1 MEIIKESN
9 VIPYS
14 SEKLYSHIIDID
26 NYEQILKDEIRSF
39 DKLSENEFKIKI
51 GNMPGIN
58 LLLNE
63 LPENNEVK
71 LSSNDGNLNFYILI
85 KIDAIESNSSKIK
98 VQFVGNFSSMIEM
111 MIKKPLNAFIDSL
124 KNKIE
129 SMETGYIFLFS
140 MCHYQ
145 LLQNYFS
152 Y

>member
-14 SEKLYSHIIDID
+14 SEKLYSYIIDVD

-71 LSSNDGNLNFYILI
+71 LSSNDSNLNFYILI

-129 SMETGYIFLFS
+129 NISF
-140 MCHYQ
+140 
-145 LLQNYFS
+145 
-152 Y
+152 

>member
-39 DKLSENEFKIKI
+39 DKLSDKEFKIKI
-51 GNMPGIN
+51 GSMPSIN
-58 LLLNE
+58 LLLSE
-63 LPENNEVK
+63 TPDNNEVK
-71 LSSNDGNLNFYILI
+71 LFSNDSNLNFCISI

-98 VQFVGNFSSMIEM
+98 VQFVGKFSSMIEM
-111 MIKKPLNAFIDSL
+111 MIKKPLSTFIDSL

-129 SMETGYIFLFS
+129 NISF
-140 MCHYQ
+140 
-145 LLQNYFS
+145 
-152 Y
+152 

>member
-39 DKLSENEFKIKI
+39 DKLSDNEFKIKI

-71 LSSNDGNLNFYILI
+71 LSSNDSNLNFYILI

-111 MIKKPLNAFIDSL
+111 MVKKPLNAFIDSL

-129 SMETGYIFLFS
+129 NISF
-140 MCHYQ
+140 
-145 LLQNYFS
+145 
-152 Y
+152 

>member
-58 LLLNE
+58 LLLSE

-71 LSSNDGNLNFYILI
+71 LSSTDSNLNFYILI

-129 SMETGYIFLFS
+129 NISF
-140 MCHYQ
+140 
-145 LLQNYFS
+145 
-152 Y
+152 

>member
-39 DKLSENEFKIKI
+39 DKLSEKEFKIKI
-51 GNMPGIN
+51 GSMPRIN
-58 LLLNE
+58 LLLSE
-63 LPENNEVK
+63 IPDNNEVK
-71 LSSNDGNLNFYILI
+71 LLSKDSNLNFYISI

-98 VQFVGNFSSMIEM
+98 VQFVGKFSSMIEM
-111 MIKKPLNAFIDSL
+111 MIKKPLSTFIDSL

-129 SMETGYIFLFS
+129 NISF
-140 MCHYQ
+140 
-145 LLQNYFS
+145 
-152 Y
+152 

>member
-39 DKLSENEFKIKI
+39 DKLSEKEFKIKI
-51 GNMPGIN
+51 GNMPSIN
-58 LLLNE
+58 LLLSE

-71 LSSNDGNLNFYILI
+71 LSSNDSNLNFYILI

-124 KNKIE
+124 TNKIE
-129 SMETGYIFLFS
+129 NISF
-140 MCHYQ
+140 
-145 LLQNYFS
+145 
-152 Y
+152 

>member
-58 LLLNE
+58 LLLSE
-63 LPENNEVK
+63 LSECNEVK
-71 LSSNDGNLNFYILI
+71 LSSNDSNLNFYILI

-129 SMETGYIFLFS
+129 NISF
-140 MCHYQ
+140 
-145 LLQNYFS
+145 
-152 Y
+152 

>member
-26 NYEQILKDEIRSF
+26 NYEQILRDEIRSF

-71 LSSNDGNLNFYILI
+71 LSSNDSNLNFYILI

-129 SMETGYIFLFS
+129 NISF
-140 MCHYQ
+140 
-145 LLQNYFS
+145 
-152 Y
+152 

>member
-39 DKLSENEFKIKI
+39 DKLSANEFKIKI

-58 LLLNE
+58 LLLSE

-71 LSSNDGNLNFYILI
+71 LSSNDSNLNFYILI

-129 SMETGYIFLFS
+129 NISF
-140 MCHYQ
+140 
-145 LLQNYFS
+145 
-152 Y
+152 

>member
-71 LSSNDGNLNFYILI
+71 LSSNDSNLNFYILI

-129 SMETGYIFLFS
+129 NISL
-140 MCHYQ
+140 
-145 LLQNYFS
+145 
-152 Y
+152 

>member
-9 VIPYS
+9 LIPYS

-39 DKLSENEFKIKI
+39 DKISDNEFKIKI

-71 LSSNDGNLNFYILI
+71 LSSNDSNLNFYILI

-129 SMETGYIFLFS
+129 NISF
-140 MCHYQ
+140 
-145 LLQNYFS
+145 
-152 Y
+152 

>member
-1 MEIIKESN
+1 MKIIKESN

-14 SEKLYSHIIDID
+14 SEKLYSYIIDID

-58 LLLNE
+58 LLLSE
-63 LPENNEVK
+63 LPDNNEVK
-71 LSSNDGNLNFYILI
+71 LSSNDNNLNFYILI
-85 KIDAIESNSSKIK
+85 KIDAIENNSSKIK

-111 MIKKPLNAFIDSL
+111 MIKKPLNTFIDSL

-129 SMETGYIFLFS
+129 NISF
-140 MCHYQ
+140 
-145 LLQNYFS
+145 
-152 Y
+152 

>member
-14 SEKLYSHIIDID
+14 SEKLYSYIIDID

-39 DKLSENEFKIKI
+39 DKLSEKEFKIKI
-51 GNMPGIN
+51 GNMPSIN
-58 LLLNE
+58 LLLSE
-63 LPENNEVK
+63 LPDNNEVK
-71 LSSNDGNLNFYILI
+71 LSSNDSNLNFYILI
-85 KIDAIESNSSKIK
+85 KIDTIESNSSKIK

-129 SMETGYIFLFS
+129 NISF
-140 MCHYQ
+140 
-145 LLQNYFS
+145 
-152 Y
+152 

>member
-39 DKLSENEFKIKI
+39 DKLSDNEFKIKI

-58 LLLNE
+58 LLLSE
-63 LPENNEVK
+63 LQENNEVK
-71 LSSNDGNLNFYILI
+71 LSSNDSNLNFYILI

-129 SMETGYIFLFS
+129 NISF
-140 MCHYQ
+140 
-145 LLQNYFS
+145 
-152 Y
+152 

>member
-39 DKLSENEFKIKI
+39 DKLSEKEFKIKI

-58 LLLNE
+58 LLLSE
-63 LPENNEVK
+63 LPDNNEIK
-71 LSSNDGNLNFYILI
+71 LSSNDSNLNFYILI
-85 KIDAIESNSSKIK
+85 KIDTIESNSSKIK

-129 SMETGYIFLFS
+129 NISF
-140 MCHYQ
+140 
-145 LLQNYFS
+145 
-152 Y
+152 

>member
-58 LLLNE
+58 LLLSE
-63 LPENNEVK
+63 RPENNEVK
-71 LSSNDGNLNFYILI
+71 LSSNDSNLNFYILI

-129 SMETGYIFLFS
+129 NISF
-140 MCHYQ
+140 
-145 LLQNYFS
+145 
-152 Y
+152 

>member
-1 MEIIKESN
+1 MEIIKESK

-14 SEKLYSHIIDID
+14 SEKLYSHIIDIN

-39 DKLSENEFKIKI
+39 DKLSEKEFKIKI

-58 LLLNE
+58 LLLSE
-63 LPENNEVK
+63 LPDNNEVK
-71 LSSNDGNLNFYILI
+71 LSSNDNHLNFYILI

-129 SMETGYIFLFS
+129 NISF
-140 MCHYQ
+140 
-145 LLQNYFS
+145 
-152 Y
+152 

>member
-58 LLLNE
+58 LLLSE

-71 LSSNDGNLNFYILI
+71 LSSNDSNLNFYILI

-129 SMETGYIFLFS
+129 NMSI
-140 MCHYQ
+140 
-145 LLQNYFS
+145 
-152 Y
+152 

>member
-1 MEIIKESN
+1 MEIIRESN

-26 NYEQILKDEIRSF
+26 NYEQILKEEIRSF
-39 DKLSENEFKIKI
+39 DKLSDKEFKIKI

-58 LLLNE
+58 LLLSE
-63 LPENNEVK
+63 SADNNEVK
-71 LSSNDGNLNFYILI
+71 LSSNDSNLNFYILI

-129 SMETGYIFLFS
+129 SISF
-140 MCHYQ
+140 
-145 LLQNYFS
+145 
-152 Y
+152 

>member
-58 LLLNE
+58 LFLSE

-71 LSSNDGNLNFYILI
+71 LSSNDSKLNFYILI

-129 SMETGYIFLFS
+129 NISF
-140 MCHYQ
+140 
-145 LLQNYFS
+145 
-152 Y
+152 

>member
-1 MEIIKESN
+1 MEIIKESK

-14 SEKLYSHIIDID
+14 SEKLYSYIINID

-58 LLLNE
+58 LLLSE

-71 LSSNDGNLNFYILI
+71 LSSSDSNLNFYILI

-129 SMETGYIFLFS
+129 NISF
-140 MCHYQ
+140 
-145 LLQNYFS
+145 
-152 Y
+152 

>member
-39 DKLSENEFKIKI
+39 DKLSDNEFKIKI

-63 LPENNEVK
+63 LSENNEVK
-71 LSSNDGNLNFYILI
+71 LSSNDSNLNFYILI

-129 SMETGYIFLFS
+129 NISF
-140 MCHYQ
+140 
-145 LLQNYFS
+145 
-152 Y
+152 

>member
-14 SEKLYSHIIDID
+14 SEKLYSHIIDIN

-71 LSSNDGNLNFYILI
+71 LSSNDSNLNFYILI

-129 SMETGYIFLFS
+129 NISF
-140 MCHYQ
+140 
-145 LLQNYFS
+145 
-152 Y
+152 

>member
-71 LSSNDGNLNFYILI
+71 LSSNDSNLNFYILI

-111 MIKKPLNAFIDSL
+111 MIKKPLNSFIDSL

-129 SMETGYIFLFS
+129 NISF
-140 MCHYQ
+140 
-145 LLQNYFS
+145 
-152 Y
+152 

>member
-39 DKLSENEFKIKI
+39 DKLSKNEFKIKI

-71 LSSNDGNLNFYILI
+71 LSSNDSNLNFYILI

-129 SMETGYIFLFS
+129 NISF
-140 MCHYQ
+140 
-145 LLQNYFS
+145 
-152 Y
+152 

>member
-39 DKLSENEFKIKI
+39 DKLSEKEFKIKI

-58 LLLNE
+58 LLLSE

-71 LSSNDGNLNFYILI
+71 LSSNDSNLNFYILI

-129 SMETGYIFLFS
+129 NISI
-140 MCHYQ
+140 
-145 LLQNYFS
+145 
-152 Y
+152 

>member
-71 LSSNDGNLNFYILI
+71 LSSNDSNLNFYILI

-129 SMETGYIFLFS
+129 NISI
-140 MCHYQ
+140 
-145 LLQNYFS
+145 
-152 Y
+152 

>member
-14 SEKLYSHIIDID
+14 SEKLYSYIIDID

-39 DKLSENEFKIKI
+39 DKLSEKEFKIKI

-58 LLLNE
+58 LLLSE
-63 LPENNEVK
+63 LPDNNEVK
-71 LSSNDGNLNFYILI
+71 LSSNDNNLNFYILI
-85 KIDAIESNSSKIK
+85 KIDAIEGNSSKIK

-129 SMETGYIFLFS
+129 NISF
-140 MCHYQ
+140 
-145 LLQNYFS
+145 
-152 Y
+152 

>member
-14 SEKLYSHIIDID
+14 SEKLYSYIIDID

-39 DKLSENEFKIKI
+39 DKLSEKEFKIKI

-58 LLLNE
+58 LLLSE
-63 LPENNEVK
+63 LPDNNEVK
-71 LSSNDGNLNFYILI
+71 LSSNDNHLNFYILI
-85 KIDAIESNSSKIK
+85 KIDAIEGNSSKIK

-129 SMETGYIFLFS
+129 NISF
-140 MCHYQ
+140 
-145 LLQNYFS
+145 
-152 Y
+152 

>member
-58 LLLNE
+58 LLLSE

-71 LSSNDGNLNFYILI
+71 LSSNDSNLNFYILI
-85 KIDAIESNSSKIK
+85 KIDAIENNSSKIK
-98 VQFVGNFSSMIEM
+98 VQFVGNFSSMIGM

-129 SMETGYIFLFS
+129 NISF
-140 MCHYQ
+140 
-145 LLQNYFS
+145 
-152 Y
+152 

>member
-26 NYEQILKDEIRSF
+26 NYEQILKEEIRSF

-71 LSSNDGNLNFYILI
+71 LSSNDSNLNFYILI

-129 SMETGYIFLFS
+129 NISF
-140 MCHYQ
+140 
-145 LLQNYFS
+145 
-152 Y
+152 

>member
-14 SEKLYSHIIDID
+14 SEKLYSYIIDID

-71 LSSNDGNLNFYILI
+71 LSSNDSNLNFYILI

-129 SMETGYIFLFS
+129 NISF
-140 MCHYQ
+140 
-145 LLQNYFS
+145 
-152 Y
+152 

>member
-71 LSSNDGNLNFYILI
+71 LSSNDSNLNFYILI
-85 KIDAIESNSSKIK
+85 KIDTIERNSSKIK

-129 SMETGYIFLFS
+129 NISF
-140 MCHYQ
+140 
-145 LLQNYFS
+145 
-152 Y
+152 

>member
-39 DKLSENEFKIKI
+39 DKLSDNEFKIKI

-63 LPENNEVK
+63 LSENNEVK
-71 LSSNDGNLNFYILI
+71 LSSNDSNLNFYILI

-111 MIKKPLNAFIDSL
+111 MIKKPLKAFIDSL

-129 SMETGYIFLFS
+129 NISF
-140 MCHYQ
+140 
-145 LLQNYFS
+145 
-152 Y
+152 

>member
-14 SEKLYSHIIDID
+14 SEKLYSHITDID
-26 NYEQILKDEIRSF
+26 NYEQILKDEIKSF
-39 DKLSENEFKIKI
+39 DKLSEKEFKIKI

-58 LLLNE
+58 LLLSE
-63 LPENNEVK
+63 FPENNEVK
-71 LSSNDGNLNFYILI
+71 LSSTDSNLNFYILI

-129 SMETGYIFLFS
+129 NISF
-140 MCHYQ
+140 
-145 LLQNYFS
+145 
-152 Y
+152 